1 MEYKNHP
8 THLKHND
15 HESSEYVESERDE
28 YKTNVLIDEYNII
41 IKQLKNDQ
49 IDIYTQEDIESGL
62 TLIAATGVEDLL

>member
-1 MEYKNHP
+1 MEYKNNP

-41 IKQLKNDQ
+41 VKQLKND
-49 IDIYTQEDIESGL
+49 L
-62 TLIAATGVEDLL
+62 HM